1 METLELLIRLLLESP
16 RKTNAAIA
24 RLVGCDRR
32 RVRRYRR
39 LLAKSKLSAD
49 DLAGCDGQTLYA
61 LFNSRTPAK
70 KYAVPDFDALEA
82 THPGRSGRF
91 HWNKYCAEADDSLPL
106 PTLSY
111 SQFMRIRAA
120 CALDAAAAR
129 LRQLHTD
136 SLVRRS
142 STAGPNAFVQEVAR

>member
-16 RKTNAAIA
+16 RRTNAAIA

-39 LLAKSKLSAD
+39 LLAKSKLTAD
-49 DLAGCDGQTLYA
+49 DLDGCDAQTLYA
-61 LFNSRTPAK
+61 LFNSRTPSK
-70 KYAVPDFDALEA
+70 KYAVPDFDALEEG
-82 THPGRSGRF
+82 HPGKSGRF
-91 HWNKYCAEADDSLPL
+91 HWKRYCAEAAACL

-120 CALDAAAAR
+120 FALDAAAAR
-129 LRQLHTD
+129 LRLLHTD
-136 SLVRRS
+136 SPVRRS

>member
-39 LLAKSKLSAD
+39 LLAKSKLTAD
-49 DLAGCDGQTLYA
+49 DLDGCDAQTLNA
-61 LFNSRTPAK
+61 LFNSRTPAR

-91 HWNKYCAEADDSLPL
+91 QWKQYCDAAGSCA

-111 SQFMRIRAA
+111 SQFMRCRAV
-120 CALDAAAAR
+120 CRLDAAAAR
-129 LRQLHTD
+129 LQ
-136 SLVRRS
+136 SLNEGMRFGR
-142 STAGPNAFVQEVAR
+142 ARNPMGPDACAQEAAP

>member
-39 LLAKSKLSAD
+39 LLAASKLTAN
-49 DLAGCDGQTLYA
+49 DLAGCDGQTLYS
-61 LFNSRTPAK
+61 LFNSRTPSK
-70 KYAVPDFDALEA
+70 KYAVPDFDDLEA
-82 THPGRSGRF
+82 SHPGRSGRF
-91 HWNKYCAEADDSLPL
+91 QWKKYCAEADVAL

-111 SQFMRIRAA
+111 SQFMRVRAA

-129 LRQLHTD
+129 LRQHRADAPT
-136 SLVRRS
+136 RRS
-142 STAGPNAFVQEVAR
+142 AAANPNAFAQEAGR

>member
-39 LLAKSKLSAD
+39 LLAKSKLTAD
-49 DLAGCDGQTLYA
+49 DLDGCDAQTLYA
-61 LFNSRTPAK
+61 LFNSRTPSK
-70 KYAVPDFDALEA
+70 KYAVPDFEALEEA
-82 THPGRSGRF
+82 HASRSGRF
-91 HWNKYCAEADDSLPL
+91 QWKQYCGAAAPSA

-111 SQFMRIRAA
+111 SQFMRCRAVSR
-120 CALDAAAAR
+120 LDADAAR
-129 LRQLHTD
+129 LLPLHTD
-136 SLVRRS
+136 SPVRRS